1 MSRPLV
7 FGPTYAEMRDPQLLD
22 PGLRSRARAA
32 RDAAP
37 LAEENLFNISW
48 RDPTGRIPHRVLPP
62 ALTGV
67 SAPIVVISGRRF
79 PSGSHKVGPAYSI
92 LMEKQIDGHVV
103 PGVHTLV
110 CPSTGNYG
118 IGGAWVGVRMGYR
131 TLTVVSEGVE
141 AQRYEK
147 IRAFGG
153 EVEVAPGTGSDL
165 KPLLDRVRG
174 LARDPRNVVL
184 EQYSEF
190 GNYRFHYEVTG
201 NAVAELVQDIGAH
214 GIGDGT
220 VRAFVAAV
228 GSGGTLAAADR
239 LRQRFPGLATV
250 ALEPAQCPTLYN
262 LGFGNH
268 QIDGVGH
275 RHVSW
280 IHNVCAMDY
289 LMCVDDLECLLGL
302 QLLQEGTDALIAEG
316 VPEVEARG
324 FGNFFG
330 VSGVCNVLG
339 AIRTARLLGCGA
351 RDTVVTVATDGF
363 DRYPS
368 VLMTLTRERG
378 PMDRDEARRRLDLFR
393 GAPAGR
399 VLAGT
404 REVRERWLNQ
414 KYLTWVEQRGRSED
428 ELRAQ
433 AHEDFWLREQ
443 ARVAEYEQRQRELRA
458 AA

>member
-1 MSRPLV
+1 MTRPLV
-7 FGPTYAEMRDPQLLD
+7 YGPTYAEMRDPLLLE
-22 PGLRSRARAA
+22 PALRTRARVA
-32 RDAAP
+32 RGAAP
-37 LAEENLFNISW
+37 LAEDNLFNISW
-48 RDPTGRIPHRVLPP
+48 RDPTGRIPHRVLPQE
-62 ALTGV
+62 LTGV
-67 SAPIVVISGRRF
+67 AAPIVVISGKRF
-79 PSGSHKVGPAYSI
+79 PSGSHKVGPAYAT
-92 LMEKQIDGHVV
+92 LMEKQLEGQVV

-118 IGGAWVGVRMGYR
+118 IGGAWVGGRMGYR

-147 IRAFGG
+147 IRAYGG
-153 EVEVAPGTGSDL
+153 DVEVAPGTGSDL
-165 KPLLDRVRG
+165 KQLLDRARA
-174 LARDPRNVVL
+174 LATDPRNVLL

-201 NAVAELVQDIGAH
+201 NTVAELAQELGAR
-214 GIGDGT
+214 GVGDGT

-239 LRQRFPGLATV
+239 LRQRFPGLVTV
-250 ALEPAQCPTLYN
+250 ALEPLQCPTLYN
-262 LGFGNH
+262 LGFGSH
-268 QIDGVGH
+268 RIDGVGH

-289 LMCVDDLECLLGL
+289 LLCVDDLECLLGL

-339 AIRTARLLGCGA
+339 AIRTARILGCGP

-368 VLMTLTRERG
+368 ALQKLTRERG
-378 PMDRDEARRRLDLFR
+378 PMDLDEARRRLDLFR
-393 GAPAGR
+393 GASVGR
-399 VLAGT
+399 VLEGT
-404 REVRERWLNQ
+404 PAVRERWLNQ
-414 KYLTWVEQRGRSED
+414 KYLTWVEQRGRSEG

-443 ARVAEYEQRQRELRA
+443 ARVAEFEKRQRELRA
-458 AA
+458 TA

>member
-7 FGPTYAEMRDPQLLD
+7 FGPSYAEMRDPQLLD
-22 PGLRSRARAA
+22 PELRTRARAS

-37 LAEENLFNISW
+37 LAAENLFNIGW
-48 RDPTGRIPHRVLPP
+48 RDHTGRIPHRVLPP

-67 SAPIVVISGRRF
+67 AAPIVVISGQRF

-92 LMEKQIDGHVV
+92 VMEKQLEARVA
-103 PGVHTLV
+103 PGMHTLV

-118 IGGAWVGVRMGYR
+118 IGGAWVAVRMGYR
-131 TLTVVSEGVE
+131 SLTVVSEGVQAE
-141 AQRYEK
+141 RYEK
-147 IRAFGG
+147 IRAYGG
-153 EVEVAPGTGSDL
+153 DVEMVPGTGSDL

-174 LARDPRNVVL
+174 LAADAKNVVL

-201 NAVAELVQDIGAH
+201 NAVVDLVQDLGAR
-214 GIGDGT
+214 GVGDGT

-228 GSGGTLAAADR
+228 GSGGTLAAADL
-239 LRQRFPGLATV
+239 LRQRFAGLATV

-262 LGFGNH
+262 LGFGSH
-268 QIDGVGH
+268 RIDGVGH

-289 LMCVDDLECLLGL
+289 LLCVDDLECLLGL
-302 QLLQEGTDALIAEG
+302 QLLQEGADALIAEG
-316 VPEVEARG
+316 VPEVDAHG
-324 FGNFFG
+324 LGNFFG
-330 VSGVCNVLG
+330 ISGVCNVLG
-339 AIRTARLLGCGA
+339 AIRAAKLLGYGP
-351 RDTVVTVATDGF
+351 RDTVVTVATDGI

-368 VLMTLTRERG
+368 VLPTLNRERG
-378 PMDRDEARRRLDLFR
+378 PMDRDEARRRLGLFR
-393 GAPAGR
+393 DAPVGR
-399 VLAGT
+399 VLEGT

-414 KYLTWVEQRGRSED
+414 KYLTWVEQRGLSE
-428 ELRAQ
+428 EKLRAQ
-433 AHEDFWLREQ
+433 AHDEFWLREQ
-443 ARVAEYEQRQRELRA
+443 ARVAEFERRQRERRA

>member
-7 FGPTYAEMRDPQLLD
+7 YGPTYSEMRDPQLLD
-22 PGLRSRARAA
+22 AGLRARARAA

-37 LAEENLFNISW
+37 LAEENLFNIGW
-48 RDPTGRIPHRVLPP
+48 RDSTGRIPHRVLPP
-62 ALTGV
+62 ELTGV
-67 SAPIVVISGRRF
+67 AAPIVVIGGRRF
-79 PSGSHKVGPAYSI
+79 PSGSHKVGPAYAI
-92 LMEKQIDGHVV
+92 LMEKQLDGQVV

-118 IGGAWVGVRMGYR
+118 IGGAWVGGRMGYR

-147 IRAFGG
+147 IRAYGG
-153 EVEVAPGTGSDL
+153 DVEIAPGTGSDL
-165 KPLLDRVRG
+165 KPLLDRVRE
-174 LARDPRNVVL
+174 LAVDPRKVVL

-201 NAVAELVQDIGAH
+201 DTIIELVRSLAAQ

-220 VRAFVAAV
+220 ARAFVAAV
-228 GSGGTLAAADR
+228 GSGGTQAAADR

-250 ALEPAQCPTLYN
+250 ALEPAQCPTLFN
-262 LGFGNH
+262 LGFGSH
-268 QIDGVGH
+268 RIDGVGH
-275 RHVSW
+275 RHLAW
-280 IHNVCAMDY
+280 IHNVCAIDY
-289 LMCVDDLECLLGL
+289 LLTVDDLECLLGL

-324 FGNFFG
+324 YGNFFG

-339 AIRTARLLGCGA
+339 AIRAARLLGCGP
-351 RDTVVTVATDGF
+351 RDVVVTVATDGF

-368 VLMTLTRERG
+368 VLVQLTRERG
-378 PMDRDEARRRLDLFR
+378 PMGGDEARRRLDLFR
-393 GAPAGR
+393 AAPVGR
-399 VLAGT
+399 VLEGT

-414 KYLTWVEQRGRSED
+414 KYLTWVEQRGRSEA

-433 AHEDFWLREQ
+433 GSDEFWLREQ
-443 ARVAEYEQRQRELRA
+443 ARVGEYDRRLREARA
-458 AA
+458 A